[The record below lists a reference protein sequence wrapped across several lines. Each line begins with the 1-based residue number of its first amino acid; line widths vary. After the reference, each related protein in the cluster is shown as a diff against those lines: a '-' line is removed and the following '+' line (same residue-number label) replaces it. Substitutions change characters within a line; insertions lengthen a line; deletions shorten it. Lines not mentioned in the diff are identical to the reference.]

1 MVQSMCRSIRT
12 LANFEPPA
20 TTTEV
25 QAAARQ
31 YVRKVSGTT
40 SQANE
45 QAIQRAVDAVAD
57 ATAELLD
64 TLVFSSPPRDRE
76 VEAAKGRERNERRF
90 SASRSTAPG

>member
-1 MVQSMCRSIRT
+1 MVQSMCRSIRI

-20 TTTEV
+20 TSTEV

-45 QAIQRAVDAVAD
+45 QAIQQAVDAVAD